1 MALRGKLILSGAIAA
16 LVLASGC
23 SPLEDA
29 NNGKGYAGKADTA
42 AYETGGGQYTAGGFK
57 AGDKESW
64 KETLDVRAKA
74 QNEYVRTGDSAK
86 AK

>member
-1 MALRGKLILSGAIAA
+1 MALRSMLMLSGAVAG
-16 LVLASGC
+16 LLLASGC

-29 NNGKGYAGKADTA
+29 NNGKGYAGKADTPS
-42 AYETGGGQYTAGGFK
+42 YETGGEFTAGGFK

-64 KETLDVRAKA
+64 ADNLNVRAKA

-86 AK
+86 AQ